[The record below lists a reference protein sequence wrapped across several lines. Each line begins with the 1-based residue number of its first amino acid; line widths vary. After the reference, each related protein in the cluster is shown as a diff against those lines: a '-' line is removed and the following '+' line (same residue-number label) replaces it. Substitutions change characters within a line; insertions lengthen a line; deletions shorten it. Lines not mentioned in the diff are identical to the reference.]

1 MLGGH
6 CRNPSINCP
15 NKVNQELGLRIVAS
29 KLYESVPLLERLR
42 FRHRVFKLFQT
53 RVKSRG
59 VRWGLAAFTAALLI
73 GAAFRATTPNS
84 FAPEHANTAAN
95 PAPAEVLLQIG
106 LPKITERLLPEF
118 LWPDR
123 TQARFAGAIVD
134 AVKNCRRDDLGHN
147 PTYAITRRT

>member
-1 MLGGH
+1 M
-6 CRNPSINCP
+6 
-15 NKVNQELGLRIVAS
+15 
-29 KLYESVPLLERLR
+29 
-42 FRHRVFKLFQT
+42 
-53 RVKSRG
+53 KSRG

-106 LPKITERLLPEF
+106 LPKITERLLPESF
-118 LWPDR
+118 WPDR